1 MATAAK
7 ETREKEDPRDQAV
20 KESREHQEEQAKK
33 ETTKGYSGTGVE
45 EGKNVPRPKGLPED
59 VVVSPAGV
67 TKPPEVIVSDPY
79 RKEETKDEKLYG
91 KVLMKGKTFRGYEYE
106 QIIELTM
113 AQTKEG
119 AFNTFRG
126 HHPDAVPEGFSAK
139 MVSDEEAE
147 KLTKEWAKELQ
158 GKQTDEDKA
167 RKER

>member
-1 MATAAK
+1 MATATK
-7 ETREKEDPRDQAV
+7 D
-20 KESREHQEEQAKK
+20 EEKK
-33 ETTKGYSGTGVE
+33 ETVKGYAGPVE
-45 EGKNVPRPKGLPED
+45 ENPPVPKDAPEGT
-59 VVVSPAGV
+59 VVSPAGV
-67 TKPPEVIVSDPY
+67 TKPPEVYVSDPY
-79 RKEETKDEKLYG
+79 RKEATKDERLYG

-119 AFNTFRG
+119 AFNTFKG
-126 HHPDAVPEGFSAK
+126 HHGDAVPEGFSAK

-147 KLTKEWAKELQ
+147 KLTKQWSKELQ